1 MTIWLRYNLILYGG
15 TLLSFLF
22 FFIIALMGNVVVG
35 FFVMGCGILIICIF
49 LMKIVCPECKTS
61 LSSSHNLFS
70 RHYKGFRK
78 LIQKKCVNCGY
89 DLNSST
95 LKEMQQGDAG

>member
-22 FFIIALMGNVVVG
+22 FFIIALMGKVIVG
-35 FFVMGCGILIICIF
+35 FFVMGCGVLLICIF
-49 LMKIVCPECKTS
+49 LMKIVCPKCKTS

-70 RHYKGFRK
+70 KHYKGFHK
-78 LIQKKCVNCGY
+78 LIPKKCVNCGY
-89 DLNSST
+89 DFN
-95 LKEMQQGDAG
+95 QVR